1 MKKKL
6 LVLLM
11 AMMAVGTGMMVTS
24 CTSDD
29 NPVTDPVTEPEQPL
43 PAARISMIHNK
54 LGALS
59 FVAELTTVICHYLQ
73 ISPWFTITAEE
84 LAGV

>member
-11 AMMAVGTGMMVTS
+11 AMMAVV
-24 CTSDD
+24 
-29 NPVTDPVTEPEQPL
+29 
-43 PAARISMIHNK
+43 
-54 LGALS
+54 
-59 FVAELTTVICHYLQ
+59 
-73 ISPWFTITAEE
+73 TITAEE